1 MFTYQYDQDS
11 DCLYVELAEKP
22 AISSRDVTPNI
33 TKKLDATGQVV
44 AYHIRQASEVVGPFF
59 AVLGIDSDAD
69 AHAA

>member
-1 MFTYQYDQDS
+1 MFTYQYDHDS

-44 AYHIRQASEVVGPFF
+44 GYHIRQASEVVGPFF
-59 AVLGIDSDAD
+59 AALGIDSDAEVC
-69 AHAA
+69 AA